1 MAITISDNYFK
12 QAVQRLDDWISHGRH
27 PIGTLG
33 SDGHPIGT
41 LGSDGH
47 PIGTLGSDA
56 SVLLAE
62 YRALKKEERALRS
75 INRALWVIYGEQCK
89 KNTLS
94 APQQKIIIRC
104 RPGLMPLFKV
114 KGIR

>member
-12 QAVQRLDDWISHGRH
+12 QVVQRLDDWISHGRH
-27 PIGTLG
+27 
-33 SDGHPIGT
+33 H
-41 LGSDGH
+41 
-47 PIGTLGSDA
+47 IGTLGSDA